1 MLVQCGHDV
10 AEALRRMSLN
20 VIPLEK
26 SLSVWSE
33 DETLKFEMGL
43 LISGKNFHAIQKE
56 VLNLNCYFFSY
67 LRQQFIVYKA
77 ILINFSYI
85 IFIKLIQIIHTT

>member
-1 MLVQCGHDV
+1 V

-56 VLNLNCYFFSY
+56 VF
-67 LRQQFIVYKA
+67 
-77 ILINFSYI
+77 NF
-85 IFIKLIQIIHTT
+85 

>member
-1 MLVQCGHDV
+1 LLVQCGHDV

-20 VIPLEK
+20 VVPLEK

-56 VLNLNCYFFSY
+56 VLFNFKRCIYFNNSYDY
-67 LRQQFIVYKA
+67 LRKQFILYMV
-77 ILINFSYI
+77 IN
-85 IFIKLIQIIHTT
+85 